1 VTADLVGAALA
12 DVPADWL
19 ATGPAAY
26 ADRLLARVA
35 ARAVW
40 VPPLV
45 EAAAAGAGER
55 TPTRGARPSWLDG
68 GWGPPEGSSGGGAPR
83 VGGP

>member
-35 ARAVW
+35 ARAEW

-68 GWGPPEGSSGGGAPR
+68 GWGPPGGSSGGGAPR

>member
-1 VTADLVGAALA
+1 VTADVVDAALA

-19 ATGPAAY
+19 VAEPAAY

-35 ARAVW
+35 AREEW

-55 TPTRGARPSWLDG
+55 TPIRGARPSWLDG
-68 GWGPPEGSSGGGAPR
+68 GRGS
-83 VGGP
+83 